1 MQYRIESSSGVPI
14 YRQIVGQIRTAVAR
28 GQLLPG
34 EKLPTVREMSR
45 LLLINPNTVMRAYQI
60 LERGEL
66 ITTRRGKGIYLTA
79 NAIALC
85 QHACGHDDLD
95 RLKELI
101 ARLQAQG
108 ISVAEIKIAVKQA
121 LAAPSSSGVGY
132 IMTDAVVA
140 ADADIAAL
148 HAWVAQARGG

>member
-1 MQYRIESSSGVPI
+1 MFTLRVDPKNPTPI
-14 YRQIVGQIRTAVAR
+14 YAQLADQFRQAIAQGGFR
-28 GQLLPG
+28 PG
-34 EKLPTVREMSR
+34 EALPTVRALAAE
-45 LLLINPNTVMRAYQI
+45 LLINPNTVMRAYQI

-121 LAAPSSSGVGY
+121 LAADSTHS
-132 IMTDAVVA
+132 
-140 ADADIAAL
+140 
-148 HAWVAQARGG
+148 HANYRLG